1 MEEQNASKGLSVASL
16 ILGILSMLC
25 CCIGFPFAIIGIILA
40 IVSLVKHKDGKG
52 LAIAGLITSGI
63 TMIISVITAISLV
76 PMMPYIDGWMD
87 FGQNAQSYMEEYEEY
102 GTYPPVFE
110 DMIDDGLISE
120 EEAEQTMDQMMQSMA
135 SAIESAE

>member
-40 IVSLVKHKDGKG
+40 IVSLVKHKGGKG
-52 LAIAGLITSGI
+52 FAIAGLITSGI

-76 PMMPYIDGWMD
+76 PMMPYIDGWID

>member
-1 MEEQNASKGLSVASL
+1 MEEQNASKGLSAASL

-40 IVSLVKHKDGKG
+40 IVSLVKHKGGKG
-52 LAIAGLITSGI
+52 LAVAGLITSGI

-76 PMMPYIDGWMD
+76 PVMPYIDGWMD

-102 GTYPPVFE
+102 GTYPPVID
-110 DMIDDGLISE
+110 DMIDDGLITE

>member
-40 IVSLVKHKDGKG
+40 IVSLVKHKGGKG

-76 PMMPYIDGWMD
+76 PMMP
-87 FGQNAQSYMEEYEEY
+87 
-102 GTYPPVFE
+102 
-110 DMIDDGLISE
+110 
-120 EEAEQTMDQMMQSMA
+120 
-135 SAIESAE
+135 

>member
-1 MEEQNASKGLSVASL
+1 
-16 ILGILSMLC
+16 
-25 CCIGFPFAIIGIILA
+25 
-40 IVSLVKHKDGKG
+40 
-52 LAIAGLITSGI
+52 
-63 TMIISVITAISLV
+63 
-76 PMMPYIDGWMD
+76 MMPYIDGWID